1 MLTQAASGKI
11 LIMTEE
17 ELWELLNEV
26 MDPEIPVLSLVDLGV
41 VRDAKF
47 VQGNPIVT
55 ITPTY
60 SGCPAMRIM
69 EEEIEAV
76 LQGSGFDEYEI
87 KTVLSPAWTTDWITE
102 KGRKALKDYGIA
114 PPEQT
119 TSDKNAIL
127 GHLKE
132 VTCPNCKS
140 HKTKMLSQFGST
152 PCKALYQC
160 NDCKEP
166 FDYFKCI

>member
-1 MLTQAASGKI
+1 
-11 LIMTEE
+11 MTVE
-17 ELWELLNEV
+17 ELWDLLDEV

-41 VRDAKF
+41 IRKAEF
-47 VQGNPIVT
+47 VAGNPEIT

-60 SGCPAMRIM
+60 SGCPAMKVM
-69 EEEIEAV
+69 EEDIEAV
-76 LQGSGFDEYEI
+76 LQGAGFDEYSI
-87 KTVLSPAWTTDWITE
+87 KTVLSPAWTTDWITV
-102 KGRKALKDYGIA
+102 KGRKALQDYGIA
-114 PPEQT
+114 PPEQA
-119 TSDKNAIL
+119 TSDKNALL
-127 GHLKE
+127 GDPKE

-140 HKTKMLSQFGST
+140 RKTKMLSQFGST

>member
-1 MLTQAASGKI
+1 
-11 LIMTEE
+11 
-17 ELWELLNEV
+17 

-41 VRDAKF
+41 VRKAEITN
-47 VQGNPIVT
+47 GIPHIT

-60 SGCPAMRIM
+60 SGCPAMKVM

-76 LQGSGFDEYEI
+76 LKGSGFEDFEI
-87 KTVLSPAWTTDWITE
+87 ETVLAPAWTTDWITE
-102 KGRKALKDYGIA
+102 KGRKALEDYGIA
-114 PPEQT
+114 PPEQS
-119 TSDKNAIL
+119 TSDKNTLL
-127 GHLKE
+127 GHPKE

-140 HKTKMLSQFGST
+140 RETKMLSQFGST

-160 NDCKEP
+160 IDCKEP

>member
-1 MLTQAASGKI
+1 MNKQ
-11 LIMTEE
+11 
-17 ELWELLNEV
+17 ELWEILDQV

-41 VRDAKF
+41 VREASIENG
-47 VQGNPIVT
+47 VPTVT

-60 SGCPAMRIM
+60 SGCPAMKVM

-76 LQGSGFDEYEI
+76 LQGAGFESCKIETI
-87 KTVLSPAWTTDWITE
+87 LSPAWSTDWITE
-102 KGRKALKDYGIA
+102 KGRKELQDYGIA
-114 PPEQT
+114 PPEQA

-127 GHLKE
+127 GHPKQ
-132 VTCPNCKS
+132 VTCPRCKS
-140 HKTKMLSQFGST
+140 RETKMLSQFGST

>member
-1 MLTQAASGKI
+1 MDKQ
-11 LIMTEE
+11 
-17 ELWELLNEV
+17 ELWEILDQV

-41 VRDAKF
+41 VRDVELAD
-47 VQGNPIVT
+47 GIPLVT

-60 SGCPAMRIM
+60 SGCPAMKVM

-76 LQGSGFDEYEI
+76 LQGAGFESCKIE
-87 KTVLSPAWTTDWITE
+87 TVLSPAWTTDWITE
-102 KGRKALKDYGIA
+102 KGRKELQDYGIA
-114 PPEQT
+114 PPEQA
-119 TSDKNAIL
+119 TSDKSALL
-127 GHLKE
+127 GHPKE
-132 VTCPNCKS
+132 VTCPRCKS
-140 HKTKMLSQFGST
+140 RETKMLSQFGST

>member
-1 MLTQAASGKI
+1 MTVEQLWNI
-11 LIMTEE
+11 LD
-17 ELWELLNEV
+17 EV

-47 VQGNPIVT
+47 VKGVPEIT

-60 SGCPAMRIM
+60 SGCPAMKVM
-69 EEEIEAV
+69 EEDIEAA
-76 LQGSGFDEYEI
+76 LQGVGFDEYEV

-102 KGRKALKDYGIA
+102 KGRTALQEYGIA
-114 PPEQT
+114 PPEQS
-119 TSDKNAIL
+119 TSDKSTL
-127 GHLKE
+127 TGHPKE
-132 VTCPNCKS
+132 VTCPRCKS
-140 HKTKMLSQFGST
+140 RETKMLSQFGST

>member
-1 MLTQAASGKI
+1 
-11 LIMTEE
+11 MTEE
-17 ELWELLNEV
+17 ELWNILDEV

-41 VRDAKF
+41 VREAKF
-47 VQGNPIVT
+47 KNGIPEIT

-60 SGCPAMRIM
+60 SGCPAMKVM
-69 EEEIEAV
+69 EEDIEAA
-76 LQGSGFDEYEI
+76 LQGVGFDEYEV
-87 KTVLSPAWTTDWITE
+87 KTVLSPAWTTDWISD
-102 KGRKALKDYGIA
+102 KGRKALQEYGIA
-114 PPEQT
+114 PPEQA
-119 TSDKNAIL
+119 TSDKGAL
-127 GHLKE
+127 TGHPKE

-140 HKTKMLSQFGST
+140 RKTKMLSQFGST